1 MFIIIES
8 FLQDI
13 EIKFFDCDIDNKYNK
28 NEFCATDGK
37 LVEVCDKLSAYIEAS
52 LALRYGIHSEM
63 LKESKMRLYNK
74 FANKKIANINFLIN
88 LIICFN
94 LMLLNLENNL
104 KIGVVV
110 LNYILN
116 MTPYNALVDTL
127 FTLTIF
133 P

>member
-1 MFIIIES
+1 MKQFVEHEFDNRIVENN
-8 FLQDI
+8 

-74 FANKKIANINFLIN
+74 FANKKIININFKDV
-88 LIICFN
+88 FDFFKD
-94 LMLLNLENNL
+94 EH
-104 KIGVVV
+104 
-110 LNYILN
+110 
-116 MTPYNALVDTL
+116 
-127 FTLTIF
+127 
-133 P
+133 